1 MNLDNIYAPK
11 EGSSFIP
18 APLSLKRNGFGSEL
32 NYERDDGILGQGSSF
47 CPDSDVSGKYFAASI
62 RKGPFMTKQE
72 DRVSYLK
79 PIFKILTFFSF
90 VVFIQRKFPRKQ
102 HKFILLYIRW
112 SRRLPSCSFLPLE
125 FVKEARD
132 TSNAENR
139 AEYNA
144 TNQKR

>member
-47 CPDSDVSGKYFAASI
+47 CPDSDLSGKYFAASI

-72 DRVSYLK
+72 DRVSIISNY
-79 PIFKILTFFSF
+79 FSCYFFSIRSKKTSKAVPSTLSIRF
-90 VVFIQRKFPRKQ
+90 LTVMLAIK
-102 HKFILLYIRW
+102 LLISVNR
-112 SRRLPSCSFLPLE
+112 
-125 FVKEARD
+125 
-132 TSNAENR
+132 TS
-139 AEYNA
+139 
-144 TNQKR
+144 KRSLR